1 MAKNMGPIFPTGA
14 VICNTASEGMDTF
27 CYSTEEVH
35 GFLSAYTKKTP
46 SIQQT
51 KQEQQEHQRS
61 SKSEQ

>member
-1 MAKNMGPIFPTGA
+1 MIMAKNMGPIFETGA
-14 VICNTASEGMDTF
+14 VICNTPSEGMDTF

-46 SIQQT
+46 PIQQT
-51 KQEQQEHQRS
+51 KQEHPRS